1 MKKKTLGSVLKDRR
15 EFLRLTQ
22 RELAAKLGVKA
33 SHVAYL
39 ENGRRRPSLSLLR
52 RLSTVMGLDSE
63 TIFLLAHPEARDLI
77 TPRDGLVAKR
87 PENAWRNFL
96 KDRSLIS
103 RHQIKP
109 NELRVLKQVSMLGRV
124 DITAPVRVHF
134 ELDPPGGRGRIGRI
148 NRASPGPISPWPRA
162 LRFLLE
168 NRYAPPSDP
177 CVPLRCRRS

>member
-39 ENGRRRPSLSLLR
+39 ENGRRRPSLSLLH

-63 TIFLLAHPEARDLI
+63 TIFLLAHPEARALI
-77 TPRDGLVAKR
+77 TPRDGIPAQR

-96 KDRSLIS
+96 KDRSLIA

-109 NELRVLKQVSMLGRV
+109 SELRVLKQVNLLGRV
-124 DITAPVRVHF
+124 T
-134 ELDPPGGRGRIGRI
+134 
-148 NRASPGPISPWPRA
+148 SPRQ
-162 LRFLLE
+162 FLFILNSIRQAVE
-168 NRYAPPSDP
+168 EE
-177 CVPLRCRRS
+177 

>member
-52 RLSTVMGLDSE
+52 RLSDEMGLDSE
-63 TIFLLAHPEARDLI
+63 TIFLLAHPEAKELI
-77 TPRDGLVAKR
+77 SSRDGVPTKR
-87 PENAWRNFL
+87 PDHAWRNFL

-103 RHQIKP
+103 RHQITP
-109 NELRVLKQVSMLGRV
+109 GEMRVLKQVNMLGRV
-124 DITAPVRVHF
+124 T
-134 ELDPPGGRGRIGRI
+134 
-148 NRASPGPISPWPRA
+148 SPRQFVFILNSIRQA
-162 LRFLLE
+162 VE
-168 NRYAPPSDP
+168 ED
-177 CVPLRCRRS
+177 